1 MISILAQKYW
11 KQLAG
16 IALILIIFLFGW
28 YKGYSYEHEKFSAF
42 VLQTEVNAKLQEQKV
57 EELQKSQKKVTDNI
71 SKGYSNAIKKFNTTT
86 TNIKRVHNS
95 KTASSEVSNIS
106 NSTITVDGE
115 TKSDLSSTIRDCSL
129 DVIQLLYLQ
138 QWIKDQEIVNGN

>member
-1 MISILAQKYW
+1 MITILAQKYW

-57 EELQKSQKKVTDNI
+57 EELQKSQKKVTDNV
-71 SKGYSNAIKKFNTTT
+71 SKGYSNAIKKFSTTTVSKRVYNNTT
-86 TNIKRVHNS
+86 S
-95 KTASSEVSNIS
+95 SSEVSNIP
-106 NSTITVDGE
+106 NSTSTVDGE
-115 TKSDLSSTIRDCSL
+115 TKSNLSSTIRDCSL

-138 QWIKDQEIVNGN
+138 QWIKEQEIINEW

>member
-1 MISILAQKYW
+1 MITILAQKYW
-11 KQLAG
+11 KQLAV

-42 VLQTEVNAKLQEQKV
+42 VLQTEVNAKLQQQKV
-57 EELQKSQKKVTDNI
+57 EQLQKSQKKITDNI
-71 SKGYSNAIKKFNTTT
+71 SKGYSNAIKNFNTTG
-86 TNIKRVHNS
+86 NIKRVHNS
-95 KTASSEVSNIS
+95 NTTSSEMSNIP
-106 NSTITVDGE
+106 NSTSTIDGE

-138 QWIKDQEIVNGN
+138 QWIKEQEIINGD

>member
-1 MISILAQKYW
+1 MITILAQKYW

-42 VLQTEVNAKLQEQKV
+42 VLQTEVNAKLQQQKV
-57 EELQKSQKKVTDNI
+57 EELQRSQKKVTDNI
-71 SKGYSNAIKKFNTTT
+71 SKGYSDAIKKFNTIPTS
-86 TNIKRVHNS
+86 KRVYNN
-95 KTASSEVSNIS
+95 KTTSCEVSNIS
-106 NSTITVDGE
+106 DSTSTVDGE

-138 QWIKDQEIVNGN
+138 QWIKEQEIINGD